1 MDRNSIIGL
10 LLIFAILIGYAYL
23 NQPSPDELLRQQ
35 EYNDS
40 IAQVEAQRNIE
51 REMQLSPI
59 DTFETVQQEPDR
71 QQVIE
76 TFGDVAKQFFGEEET
91 YLLSNGNLE
100 VTFTNKGARIQ
111 SARLPEYLKADSTDL
126 ILFDKDNSN
135 DHFVFFT
142 KNATFKT
149 DQAFWELEKIDKAGR
164 SISFKLAFDDK
175 AYILS
180 TYKIDKPE
188 TFGIDHQL
196 TFVNMDRHI
205 QANNDISYVRTLDV
219 PLLEWV
225 KATESEK
232 STIYYCYDDEKP
244 DYISETKFK
253 EEILKTKTKWVS
265 FKQHFF
271 NTTVISKEGFLK
283 DSKIE
288 TLEPKNEDNLK
299 YYKAELYLPFD
310 SKNLEEYNFR
320 YYMGPNHFQTLRKEG
335 EQLEAV
341 IPLGWSLFR
350 WVNRYLVIPTFNFL
364 NDYTSNY
371 GLIIL
376 LLTIFIKILL
386 FPLVYKSYI
395 STAKMRLLKPELDEI
410 REKFKDE
417 MAKIQTET
425 MKLYKK
431 AGVSPV
437 GGCLPMLL
445 QFPILIA
452 MFAFFP
458 SSFEL
463 RQQPF
468 LWAVDLS
475 RYDSILELGF
485 EIPFYGSHVSLFTLL
500 MTISTIIYTRMNN
513 QLTGANSQMKV
524 IAYVMPVMFLGFFNN
539 YPAALSY
546 YYFLANVI
554 TFMQQAIIK
563 RFVDED
569 KLRKQIAENK
579 SKKINIKKSSFQKR
593 LEEYAKKKGV
603 DPNAGKKRK

>member
-100 VTFTNKGARIQ
+100 VTFTNKGGRIQ
-111 SARLPEYLKADSTDL
+111 SARLPDYLKADSTDL
-126 ILFDKDNSN
+126 ILFDKDNAN

-142 KNATFKT
+142 KNATFRT
-149 DQAFWELEKIDKAGR
+149 DKAFWELEKIDKAGR

-175 AYILS
+175 SYILS
-180 TYKIDKPE
+180 TYKVDKPE

-283 DSKIE
+283 DSRIE
-288 TLEPKNEDNLK
+288 TLEPKNDDNLK
-299 YYKAELYLPFD
+299 FYKAELYLPFD

-335 EQLEAV
+335 EKLEAV

-579 SKKINIKKSSFQKR
+579 SKKVTIKKSSFQKR
-593 LEEYAKKKGV
+593 LEDYAKKKGV
-603 DPNAGKKRK
+603 DPSSGKRKK